1 MEHMINWQ
9 NFKCFVLVELY
20 PTIHCSGLAT
30 HQCISEIPEM
40 TNVKTAR
47 VVNIKDRGWIQ
58 LWAGAVLTVQQLSTG
73 CTHLS
78 FNVQIFH
85 KYMNNFTV
93 EPRSGGFHQQPQ
105 HNSNSFG
112 YVTWPCGS
120 PKRLEHW
127 SSSRC
132 NLMNGISMPRANRG
146 ALFWAFWLHS
156 NNCTKAAVNNTFGNN
171 AYFSLMKTMLA
182 ICKQCCATCVEV
194 ERD

>member
-9 NFKCFVLVELY
+9 NVKCFVLVELY
-20 PTIHCSGLAT
+20 PTIHCSGLST

-40 TNVKTAR
+40 TVNRCKTAR

-73 CTHLS
+73 CTLLF
-78 FNVQIFH
+78 FNEQIFH

-93 EPRSGGFHQQPQ
+93 EPGSGGFHQQPQ
-105 HNSNSFG
+105 HNSNSLG
-112 YVTWPCGS
+112 YVTWSC
-120 PKRLEHW
+120 
-127 SSSRC
+127 C

-156 NNCTKAAVNNTFGNN
+156 NNCTKAAVNNTFGHN

-182 ICKQCCATCVEV
+182 ICKQCCATRVEA
-194 ERD
+194 ERG